1 MEKGI
6 ITVFNKVDG
15 FGFIQYGSVL
25 IKFYK
30 RNTTGEL
37 FTYDTVNFEI
47 SYEGLETTAINVKKA
62 VT

>member
-30 RNTTGEL
+30 RNVTGEL

-62 VT
+62 TT